1 MSYEFLNSAMS
12 QSVRSVSSA
21 ITPESG
27 QRFSALVES
36 SAQSKDVYV
45 NGLATAD
52 VKGAFVKFLTQFES
66 HDIPTRALQNADDVS
81 RSHASENSSNSADE
95 FKAASH
101 DALQAQAEML
111 RTMMMMEMMSTAKQG
126 VTTLFQQQG

>member
-1 MSYEFLNSAMS
+1 M
-12 QSVRSVSSA
+12 SSA
-21 ITPESG
+21 TTCEIG

-36 SAQSKDVYV
+36 AAPPKDVYV
-45 NGLATAD
+45 NVPASSDA
-52 VKGAFVKFLTQFES
+52 KGILFKFLDQFES
-66 HDIPTRALQNADDVS
+66 HDAPARALQNARDVGIDY
-81 RSHASENSSNSADE
+81 ANENSSNAVNE
-95 FKAASH
+95 FKAASQ